1 MSDKMDLDSPHPST
15 RDPRLA
21 SRPVRPPI
29 LTRQSDRQNSVS
41 LESPGTPRSAGLVPL
56 IDPTPPVEKQDD
68 APGGSFIQALSGL
81 VQASVTIA
89 VSRAE
94 KERLEKRKETT
105 AGLLKKANAHT
116 NFPSTAAFY
125 QQASN
130 DENVDLSRMDG
141 AIKEQIS
148 NCSQIEKRLVAK
160 WGALSPGNSKTEEAL
175 QNLQNELRD
184 AKAEA
189 SNAKAEVA
197 KLMEAGSPRPG
208 PIKALQDRVVFL
220 EKTSGNQSSM
230 LSEQGKNSRA
240 TDERLASLSS
250 EVKKKPVQDSTQY
263 RNDIEDLKQKHIGV
277 DYGIKSMVKFQER
290 VSKSLDQL
298 NLNLDEHR
306 RRLND
311 AGIDSIGTMRKK
323 VDDLYNHLRS
333 LENKVAA
340 KSTAPVNGNVDSK
353 EALRDM
359 EVRLKTLEGNHV
371 TLRKPNE
378 PVSPN
383 VQALSARID
392 ELSHLQAMKDDL
404 QFSEMEEYKKMLAQQ
419 AKEVQTLKDEHG
431 QVSVEIKNIAQTNL
445 AVALQ
450 QVQALSGS
458 LQATQRVV
466 DSVKVGLHSLETRY
480 NSLST
485 EPIVKNM
492 IVAIQEM
499 YPSASQLTEQV
510 TMLRSHFDKELPPLR
525 SKVEQMMRSHS
536 AHVQQLQK
544 DTSQRLEE
552 TNRIKA
558 DYNRIDKSL
567 TNFGGHVSAQQ
578 GSSPGLG
585 QIQSRVEG
593 LSRRLDEHISKFS
606 EQLNSKQTSDY
617 PLVQSLNSEREH
629 FSKEFARISIELKSL
644 TNKFSDVES
653 LNSTNMEATKTQWND
668 IGLLLDRMQRLEE
681 SASKNH
687 EQLIGQFENI
697 KKAVEGQ
704 EVWAVGAREVQ
715 NGAPSPPKKV
725 EGDEDDEQEQRESQA
740 KNGESINSHAAEA
753 SRALAL
759 REKKKKRPRPSN
771 LSDNERPT
779 ESHANSPRPSTP
791 AREET
796 PLDKKKSKKKK
807 KRKLQDLE
815 PIALD

>member
-1 MSDKMDLDSPHPST
+1 MSDKMDFDSPHPST

-21 SRPVRPPI
+21 SRPARPPI
-29 LTRQSDRQNSVS
+29 SMRLSDRQNSAS
-41 LESPGTPRSAGLVPL
+41 LGSLGTPRSAGPAPPT
-56 IDPTPPVEKQDD
+56 DPTPPVEKQDD
-68 APGGSFIQALSGL
+68 APGRSFIQALSGL
-81 VQASVTIA
+81 VQTSVATA

-105 AGLLKKANAHT
+105 AGLLKKAKAHT

-130 DENVDLSRMDG
+130 DENVDLSRMDDT
-141 AIKEQIS
+141 IKEQIS
-148 NCSQIEKRLVAK
+148 NCSQIEKGLVAK
-160 WGALSPGNSKTEEAL
+160 WGALSPGNSKTEAL
-175 QNLQNELRD
+175 QNLQNELRA

-189 SNAKAEVA
+189 SNAKADVA

-208 PIKALQDRVVFL
+208 PIRVLQDRVVFL
-220 EKTSGNQSSM
+220 EKALGNQSSM
-230 LSEQGKNSRA
+230 LNEQGKNARA

-250 EVKKKPVQDSTQY
+250 EVKKKPVQDPTQY
-263 RNDIEDLKQKHIGV
+263 RNDIEDLKQKHTGV
-277 DYGIKSMVKFQER
+277 DYGIKSMVKSQER

-298 NLNLDEHR
+298 NLDLDVHR
-306 RRLND
+306 RKLND
-311 AGIDSIGTMRKK
+311 AGINSIGTMRKEM
-323 VDDLYNHLRS
+323 DDLYNHLRS
-333 LENKVAA
+333 LENKGAA

-353 EALRDM
+353 GALRDM

-371 TLRKPNE
+371 TLHKPNE

-383 VQALSARID
+383 VPALNARID

-404 QFSEMEEYKKMLAQQ
+404 QFSEMEEYKRTLAQQ
-419 AKEVQTLKDEHG
+419 AKEVQTLKDGHG
-431 QVSVEIKNIAQTNL
+431 QVSTEVKNIAQTNP

-492 IVAIQEM
+492 VVAMQEM

-510 TMLRSHFDKELPPLR
+510 MMLRSHFDKELPLLR
-525 SKVEQMMRSHS
+525 SKMEQMIRSHS

-558 DYNRIDKSL
+558 DYTRIDQSL
-567 TNFGGHVSAQQ
+567 ANVWGRVSVQQ
-578 GSSPGLG
+578 GSSPGPG
-585 QIQSRVEG
+585 QIQLRVEG
-593 LSRRLDEHISKFS
+593 LSRRLDEHVSKVN

-617 PLVQSLNSEREH
+617 SLVQSLNSEREH
-629 FSKEFARISIELKSL
+629 FNKEFARISTELKSL
-644 TNKFSDVES
+644 ISKVSHVES
-653 LNSTNMEATKTQWND
+653 SNSTNMGTTKTQWND
-668 IGLLLDRMQRLEE
+668 IGSLLDRMQRLEE

-687 EQLIGQFENI
+687 EQLIEQFENI
-697 KKAVEGQ
+697 KKEVENQG
-704 EVWAVGAREVQ
+704 VWAVGAREVQ
-715 NGAPSPPKKV
+715 NGAPSPPQKV
-725 EGDEDDEQEQRESQA
+725 EGDEDDEQEQRESPA
-740 KNGESINSHAAEA
+740 KNGEDVNSHAAEA
-753 SRALAL
+753 SPALAL

-771 LSDNERPT
+771 LSDDERPT
-779 ESHANSPRPSTP
+779 ESHADSPRPSTP
-791 AREET
+791 ARGET

-807 KRKLQDLE
+807 KRKLQDPE
-815 PIALD
+815 PTTVD